1 MQPVSRT
8 ESQIRVAI
16 VEDDAPSRQAL
27 HLRIDGAPP
36 GFPCVA
42 AAGSFEDAL
51 PLIER
56 AQPNVIFLDLHLP
69 GMSGADG
76 VKVLR
81 DRVPASQVVMLTI
94 HAEQE
99 SIFDSIC
106 NGAVGYL
113 LKGAPPGKLLESIR
127 EAHSG
132 GAQMSP
138 KIARKV
144 ITLFRHSPPRP
155 AASEVLTPQEV
166 RVLRLL
172 ADGNGYQAIGDKLNL
187 SVNTVRNYIRSIYEK
202 LHVHSKSAAVSL
214 AFRKGI
220 IR

>member
-8 ESQIRVAI
+8 DSNIRVAI
-16 VEDDAPSRQAL
+16 VEDDAPSREAL
-27 HLRIDGAPP
+27 HLLIDGAR
-36 GFPCVA
+36 GFSCVA

-56 AQPNVIFLDLHLP
+56 AQPHVVLLDLHLP
-69 GMSGADG
+69 GMSGVDG
-76 VKVLR
+76 VKILR
-81 DRVPASQVVMLTI
+81 ARVPASQVVMLTI

-113 LKGAPPGKLLESIR
+113 LKGAPPEKLLESIR
-127 EAHSG
+127 EAHGG
-132 GAQMSP
+132 GAPMSP
-138 KIARKV
+138 QIARKV
-144 ITLFRHSPPRP
+144 ITLFHLSPPRP

-172 ADGNGYQAIGDKLNL
+172 AEGNGYQAIGDVLNL